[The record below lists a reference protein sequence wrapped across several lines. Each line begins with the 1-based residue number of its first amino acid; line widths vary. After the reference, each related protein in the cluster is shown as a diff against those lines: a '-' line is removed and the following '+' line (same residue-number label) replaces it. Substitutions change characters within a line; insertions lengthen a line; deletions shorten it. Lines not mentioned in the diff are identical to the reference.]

1 MSCSSGFVF
10 KGVLHRRF
18 KFKKCSVWLPWG
30 KINPLIYNIFWLY
43 NFRVFDTIK
52 SVTFRKSWGHIL
64 ELYAKAKSSL
74 ISQHV
79 QFFKKKC
86 KKTYNFRSPCIG
98 GVQLSL
104 SCRAT
109 TRRQFSF
116 FFFHQVRGVSDI
128 CLIDQGSLSQLENPA
143 PKPLGHS
150 L

>member
-1 MSCSSGFVF
+1 MFLKAYHIEDLNSKNVQS
-10 KGVLHRRF
+10 LITM
-18 KFKKCSVWLPWG
+18 G
-30 KINPLIYNIFWLY
+30 KDRSFGNIFWSY
-43 NFRVFDTIK
+43 NFRVFDTMK
-52 SVTFRKSWGHIL
+52 FVTFCKSWGHIL

-79 QFFKKKC
+79 QFFNKKC

>member
-10 KGVLHRRF
+10 KGVSHRRF

-30 KINPLIYNIFWLY
+30 KIDPLVYNIFWLY
-43 NFRVFDTIK
+43 N
-52 SVTFRKSWGHIL
+52 FRKSWGHIL

-79 QFFKKKC
+79 QFFNKKC

-116 FFFHQVRGVSDI
+116 FFFHQVPGVSDI
-128 CLIDQGSLSQLENPA
+128 RLIDQGSLSQLENPA